1 MGNEILA
8 VDEECRR
15 AEVIEALDDIATRCS
30 DYHKHKETISWAG
43 LGVLFAYSTAFSTLI
58 LEVESQAIMGVSLV
72 VNLLIFCWFSAFV
85 VGQIRIKNEEQQAMN
100 ASISLKMKV
109 IAGKVEHST
118 LDLAIASDSYLPS
131 CVLSEMG
138 SRPKVIQKG
147 TLLLAIIML
156 VMLFLVTSSICLFR
170 LFDI

>member
-8 VDEECRR
+8 VDEERSR
-15 AEVIEALDDIATRCS
+15 AEVIEALDDIATRYS

-43 LGVLFAYSTAFSTLI
+43 LGVLFAYPTAFSTLI

-72 VNLLIFCWFSAFV
+72 VNLLIFCWFSAFL
-85 VGQIRIKNEEQQAMN
+85 GQIRIKNEEQRAMN

-109 IAGKVEHST
+109 IGGIVDYST

-131 CVLSEMG
+131 CILSEMEN
-138 SRPKVIQKG
+138 RPKVIQKG

-170 LFDI
+170 LFDV

>member
-1 MGNEILA
+1 MGNEKHA
-8 VDEECRR
+8 RNEGVSR
-15 AEVIEALDDIATRCS
+15 AEIIEALDDIATRCS

-43 LGVLFAYSTAFSTLI
+43 LGVLFAYATAFSTLV
-58 LEVESQAIMGVSLV
+58 LETDSQAIIGVSLA

-85 VGQIRIKNEEQQAMN
+85 VGQISLKNEEQRAMN
-100 ASISLKMKV
+100 ASISLKMKIINNEV
-109 IAGKVEHST
+109 DYQT
-118 LDLAIASDSYLPS
+118 LNLTIVNDGYLPS
-131 CVLSEMG
+131 CVLSEMK

-170 LFDI
+170 LFAV